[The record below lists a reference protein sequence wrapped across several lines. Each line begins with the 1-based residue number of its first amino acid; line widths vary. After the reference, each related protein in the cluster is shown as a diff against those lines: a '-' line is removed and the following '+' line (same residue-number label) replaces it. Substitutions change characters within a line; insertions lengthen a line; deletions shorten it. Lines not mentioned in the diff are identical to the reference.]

1 MSQAEHDELRRRAQ
15 AALAGIRATLQQME
29 RALAARGL

>member
-1 MSQAEHDELRRRAQ
+1 MPPAEHAELRRRAQ
-15 AALAGIRATLQQME
+15 AALAGIRETLQQME

>member
-1 MSQAEHDELRRRAQ
+1 MSPAEHDELRRRAQ

>member
-1 MSQAEHDELRRRAQ
+1 MDPREHADLRRRAQ
-15 AALAGIRATLQQME
+15 AALAGIRETLQQME